1 MAGPRSHDIFRER
14 SRAEMCSC
22 RSPTRYTSRPC
33 RGCVLQTWLRCEK
46 PGGTMMKVALSLCA
60 SALLGGTVLV
70 ASASAQAIDD
80 TPIDPI
86 AVENGSAGWFPS
98 IYGAGDQL
106 GALNEI
112 TPEKTL
118 AALSLIKNNKN
129 KPPKT
134 YNLGEISERGI
145 NAFGDR
151 VYEQ

>member
-1 MAGPRSHDIFRER
+1 
-14 SRAEMCSC
+14 
-22 RSPTRYTSRPC
+22 
-33 RGCVLQTWLRCEK
+33 
-46 PGGTMMKVALSLCA
+46 MKSMLN
-60 SALLGGTVLV
+60 LGVTVFLAGTVLV
-70 ASASAQAIDD
+70 STASAQAIDD

-98 IYGAGDQL
+98 RYGAGDQL

-118 AALSLIKNNKN
+118 AALSLIENNKN